1 MEQTS
6 NPKRFSRKL
15 IYIPIVHTQADMGKL
30 GKSVRKAYLHKIG
43 RTALKRKTN
52 TIERIWTD
60 IETALER
67 LSLGYDHVLLYQD
80 GLPVCGKELE
90 IVKDLANSGSRNHQ
104 LLLRLTARGATLMGT
119 ESAEFLLSEYELYNR
134 ILTSGS
140 PSKAAEMEMR
150 QKTTAESLLK
160 KRDEFV
166 AQRINDTLST
176 DRTGI
181 LFLGMLHWP
190 VPLLDKDI
198 EVIYPIGKPK

>member
-1 MEQTS
+1 VEQTS
-6 NPKRFSRKL
+6 DPKRFLRKL

-30 GKSVRKAYLHKIG
+30 GKSVRKAYLYKIG

-60 IETALER
+60 IETAIER
-67 LSLGYDHVLLYQD
+67 LSLEYNHVLLYQD

-104 LLLRLTARGATLMGT
+104 ILLHLTARGATLMGT
-119 ESAEFLLSEYELYNR
+119 ESAELLLSEYELYNR

-140 PSKAAEMEMR
+140 LSKAAEMEMH

-160 KRDEFV
+160 KRDEFI

-198 EVIYPIGKPK
+198 EVIYPIGRPK